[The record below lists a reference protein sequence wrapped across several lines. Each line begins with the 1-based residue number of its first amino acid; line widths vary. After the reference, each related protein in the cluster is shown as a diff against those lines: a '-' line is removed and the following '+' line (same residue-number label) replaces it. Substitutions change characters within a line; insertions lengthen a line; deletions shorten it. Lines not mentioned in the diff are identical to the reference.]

1 MLKSIKQDGF
11 DGSPIEKSNVSK
23 AGIIMR
29 EYGRI
34 DDTIYQEGK
43 QLKKL
48 GITNF
53 KSLFRKISMI
63 YKRVYNLKNFGQR
76 LDKHPEGNV
85 LKHTI
90 TVVNRS
96 IKEDDIDIGSNA
108 TMFHDIGKDE
118 TNGIHPKKGHITHYG
133 HEKVSK
139 LSKQI

>member
-1 MLKSIKQDGF
+1 MLKSIKQDGA
-11 DGSPIEKSNVSK
+11 DGSPIENQANAV

-53 KSLFRKISMI
+53 KSLFRKMPGDLQ
-63 YKRVYNLKNFGQR
+63 KRVYNLKNFGQR
-76 LDKHPEGNV
+76 KDKHPEGNV

-96 IKEDDIDIGSNA
+96 IKEDDIDIA
-108 TMFHDIGKDE
+108 IAAMFHDIGKDE
-118 TNGIHPKKGHITHYG
+118 TGGIPSKERTHYT
-133 HEKVSK
+133 
-139 LSKQI
+139 L